1 MQFFEISLKN
11 CELKTTHNTFRDRR
25 VHFFRQSFSKQLY
38 MGHGDLPSVPTPPL
52 ASPTP
57 PLQGP
62 LESLHP
68 WSVGMKR

>member
-1 MQFFEISLKN
+1 MQFFEIFLKN
-11 CELKTTHNTFRDRR
+11 SEQKTSHNTFRGCR
-25 VHFFRQSFSKQLY
+25 VHFFRQPFSKQLY

-52 ASPTP
+52 ASPSP

-68 WSVGMKR
+68 WSVGMKG

>member
-1 MQFFEISLKN
+1 M
-11 CELKTTHNTFRDRR
+11 
-25 VHFFRQSFSKQLY
+25 HFFRQPFSKQLY

-57 PLQGP
+57 SLQGP

-68 WSVGMKR
+68 WSVGMKG